1 MNAVAINGPKMP
13 VSLELGLEVLANC
26 VWVLGTNSDLLQE
39 HSELLCLLSSSNL
52 VVLIHPICG
61 MFLRA
66 IPDKLSEKHV
76 SSYGWTVNTVP
87 ARLIS
92 FSPSLR
98 GEPADKM
105 PV

>member
-1 MNAVAINGPKMP
+1 MNAVTINGPKMP
-13 VSLELGLEVLANC
+13 VSLELGLEVLATC

-39 HSELLCLLSSSNL
+39 HAELLCLLSSSNL

-61 MFLRA
+61 MFLCA

-76 SSYGWTVNTVP
+76 SSLW
-87 ARLIS
+87 LDSEHSIELS
-92 FSPSLR
+92 LSPSLR
-98 GEPADKM
+98 GEPAGKL

>member
-1 MNAVAINGPKMP
+1 MNAFAINGPKMS

-39 HSELLCLLSSSNL
+39 HAELLCLLPSSNF

-66 IPDKLSEKHV
+66 IPDKLSENHV
-76 SSYGWTVNTVP
+76 SSL
-87 ARLIS
+87 RLDSEQSIGLS
-92 FSPSLR
+92 LSPSLR
-98 GEPADKM
+98 GEPAGKL
-105 PV
+105 PI